1 MSRFRIFGLFAAAYF
16 LSYFYRSVN
25 AIIAPDLSQEFSL
38 SASQLGFMS
47 SLFFAAYAVAQ
58 IPIGVSLDR
67 WGPRYVVPG
76 MMMLSV
82 AGSLIFATAQSLLM
96 LSIGRALIGVGMAST
111 LMGSLKAF
119 SLWFPP
125 HRFATAAGILM
136 GIGSSGALAAAT
148 PLAWV
153 SETVGWRAAF
163 VWGALVITLSA
174 ASIAFWTR
182 NTPPS
187 ISWPRAGATPVSLLA
202 VFLNLSFW
210 RIALMSLFVV
220 GGVLAVQ
227 SLWAGPY
234 LFDAV
239 GLSKIAVGNMLLLM
253 ALGVVAGYV
262 SFGWLADRFGLA
274 WITLAGSSVFVLC
287 QLALALGPPAVL
299 VPFVYLLFGLSGGT
313 ATVLLSHARLVFP
326 PAMTGRV
333 VSAVNLFGI
342 AGVFLLQSLIGL
354 IVDRFP
360 VDTAGHY
367 PPQAYTAAFLTTTA
381 GTLLVLIW
389 YLPLVRRSA
398 VTPHGKA

>member
-1 MSRFRIFGLFAAAYF
+1 
-16 LSYFYRSVN
+16 
-25 AIIAPDLSQEFSL
+25 
-38 SASQLGFMS
+38 
-47 SLFFAAYAVAQ
+47 
-58 IPIGVSLDR
+58 
-67 WGPRYVVPG
+67 
-76 MMMLSV
+76 
-82 AGSLIFATAQSLLM
+82 
-96 LSIGRALIGVGMAST
+96 
-111 LMGSLKAF
+111 
-119 SLWFPP
+119 
-125 HRFATAAGILM
+125 
-136 GIGSSGALAAAT
+136 
-148 PLAWV
+148 
-153 SETVGWRAAF
+153 
-163 VWGALVITLSA
+163 
-174 ASIAFWTR
+174 
-182 NTPPS
+182 
-187 ISWPRAGATPVSLLA
+187 LA

-220 GGVLAVQ
+220 GGMLAVQ

-274 WITLAGSSVFVLC
+274 WITLTGSSVFVLC
-287 QLALALGPPAVL
+287 QLALALGPPAAL
-299 VPFVYLLFGLSGGT
+299 VSFVYLLFGLSGGT
-313 ATVLLSHARLVFP
+313 GTVLLSHARLVFP
-326 PAMTGRV
+326 PEMTGRV